1 MKIAV
6 MYMVFSV
13 LSIAANIGGQD
24 FSLRIY
30 SGLYG
35 VAISVIIGTG
45 IGLFVKYLL
54 DKNYIFR
61 YRVEGVSQDAK
72 TFILYAAM
80 GVLTTA
86 IFLGFEFWFEFVFRT
101 KEMRYL
107 GGIVGLTIGYFV
119 KYQLDKRFVFT
130 AKG

>member
-1 MKIAV
+1 MKVAI

-13 LSIAANIGGQD
+13 LSIVANIGGQD

-30 SGLYG
+30 GGLYC
-35 VAISVIIGTG
+35 VSISVMTGTG
-45 IGLFVKYLL
+45 IGLFVKYFL

-72 TFILYAAM
+72 TFIMYTAM
-80 GVLTTA
+80 GVLPTA
-86 IFLGFEFWFEFVFRT
+86 IFLGFEFWFEFVFRS

-107 GGIVGLTIGYFV
+107 GGIIGLTIGYFV